1 MILHIDKEQSSQ
13 GPSVTGEK
21 NLLSPHLGYLIHSSA
36 HLISERTQQKQKK
49 VPGRAE
55 QTNTAG
61 GVTSTRR
68 KVKYFGLRGA
78 EQRGEHSL

>member
-36 HLISERTQQKQKK
+36 HLISERTQQKQKRSLE
-49 VPGRAE
+49 G
-55 QTNTAG
+55 Q
-61 GVTSTRR
+61 SRR
-68 KVKYFGLRGA
+68 I
-78 EQRGEHSL
+78 QREV